1 MPCTHSHVAAS
12 AGRVACHSAVPHSLT
27 PSAALL
33 TLSPSVMSSD
43 PTGVAFA
50 DSVESVAAPSHAE
63 LVSSSS
69 FSTPRFQSL
78 EWRLD
83 VQRHSNS
90 VSDMATPAAI
100 VQIRTQAANQS
111 QTAAATATAPSQL
124 VQFEMDR
131 STAANVLLQLEKI
144 EAIMAGAQ

>member
-1 MPCTHSHVAAS
+1 
-12 AGRVACHSAVPHSLT
+12 
-27 PSAALL
+27 
-33 TLSPSVMSSD
+33 MSSD
-43 PTGVAFA
+43 HPAAVAA
-50 DSVESVAAPSHAE
+50 DSSDSVVAPSHAD
-63 LVSSSS
+63 LVSMSS

-100 VQIRTQAANQS
+100 VQIRTQTNQS
-111 QTAAATATAPSQL
+111 GAATTTTTTAAAPSQL

>member
-1 MPCTHSHVAAS
+1 
-12 AGRVACHSAVPHSLT
+12 
-27 PSAALL
+27 
-33 TLSPSVMSSD
+33 MSSD
-43 PTGVAFA
+43 HPASVAADSA
-50 DSVESVAAPSHAE
+50 DSVVAPSHAD
-63 LVSSSS
+63 LVSLSS

-100 VQIRTQAANQS
+100 VQIRTQTNQS
-111 QTAAATATAPSQL
+111 GAAAAAAAPSQL